1 MNNNKGFTIIEMMMA
16 LVIMTI
22 LAIAAVPTYRTYI
35 TKTRLMEAFTM
46 TSNIKVAMVE
56 YYNTHGHFPETNA
69 DIGMKE
75 LPHSQ
80 YIQELNIKKP
90 INHNSDKV
98 GYIEVTLKSMEQTLK
113 TGQKMFLVATVENG
127 GVIKWGCG
135 TIDSSLYEYMPYDCV
150 ELEQP

>member
-1 MNNNKGFTIIEMMMA
+1 MNINKGFTIIEMMMA

-80 YIQELNIKKP
+80 YIQNLEIKKP
-90 INHNSDKV
+90 INHSSEKT
-98 GYIEVTLKSMEQTLK
+98 GYIEVTLQSMQQTVK

-135 TIDSSLYEYMPYDCV
+135 TIDSSLYEFTI
-150 ELEQP
+150 